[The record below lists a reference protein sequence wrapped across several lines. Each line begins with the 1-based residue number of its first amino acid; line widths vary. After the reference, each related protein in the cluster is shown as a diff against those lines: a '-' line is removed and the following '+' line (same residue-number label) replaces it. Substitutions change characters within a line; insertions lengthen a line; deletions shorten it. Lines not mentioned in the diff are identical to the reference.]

1 MTSDPTKRPTATPRP
16 KPLPTGTKITV
27 AVLLL
32 IPMLALA
39 LVPIYSKETPKLLGF
54 PFFYWYQLVWVVLA
68 SVFTYSAFIVIKRA
82 RGEK

>member
-1 MTSDPTKRPTATPRP
+1 MSSEFDSRPARGSTRA
-16 KPLPTGTKITV
+16 LPVGTKILV

-39 LVPIYSKETPKLLGF
+39 LVPVYSEETPKLLGF

-68 SVFTYSAFIVIKRA
+68 SVFTYAAFLVIKRA
-82 RGEK
+82 RGEQ

>member
-1 MTSDPTKRPTATPRP
+1 MKSDHDSPATPGNRS
-16 KPLPTGTKITV
+16 LSTGTKIV
-27 AVLLL
+27 VGVLLA

-39 LVPIYSKETPKLLGF
+39 LVPTYSKQTPKVLGF

-82 RGEK
+82 RGER